1 MEGEPLTLP
10 VKPESLARVREFIRS
25 EAGRASFPEDRVFDL
40 VLATDEACSNL
51 IEHGHAP
58 ETTADFSLA
67 FAFDGRTAEV
77 LICDTGLAFDP
88 ADRPSL
94 DLSVQTEDR
103 EPGGLGWHLIMH
115 SVDAVEYQTGPDGN
129 RLILKKLREPGPRR
143 GDTVLEIDMERT
155 TEITV
160 ARVTGTVDSLTAPD
174 LLTAFEQEIDGGS
187 ARLVVD
193 LSGVDYMSSAGL
205 RSLLGAVKKARSVG
219 GDVRLAAPQPN
230 VFRVLDMSGFTGIL
244 KCFDDV
250 ASAVESLETP

>member
-1 MEGEPLTLP
+1 MEGEALTLP
-10 VKPESLARVREFIRS
+10 VRLESLARAREFIRS
-25 EAGRASFPEDRVFDL
+25 EAGRASLPEDRIFDL

-51 IEHGHAP
+51 IEHGHIP

-67 FAFDGRTAEV
+67 FAFDGRIAEV

-94 DLSVQTEDR
+94 DLSAPEDK
-103 EPGGLGWHLIMH
+103 EPGGLGWHLIMQ

-129 RLILKKLREPGPRR
+129 QLTLKKLREPDPRR
-143 GDTVLEIDMERT
+143 RDTVLEIDMDQT
-155 TEITV
+155 TAVTV

-174 LLTAFEQEIDGGS
+174 LLTAFEQEIDAGS
-187 ARLVVD
+187 DRMVVD

-205 RSLLGAVKKARSVG
+205 RSLLGAVKKARSAG
-219 GDVRLAAPQPN
+219 GDLRLAAPQPN

-244 KCFDDV
+244 KCFDDIP
-250 ASAVESLETP
+250 AAVESLETT